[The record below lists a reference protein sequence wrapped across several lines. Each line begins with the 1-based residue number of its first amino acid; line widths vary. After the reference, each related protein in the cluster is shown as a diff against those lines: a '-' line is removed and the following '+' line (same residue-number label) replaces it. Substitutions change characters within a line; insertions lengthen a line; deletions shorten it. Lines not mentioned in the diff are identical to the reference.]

1 MPPKNLVEALDAI
14 VKLEAR
20 VTALDAYVTRND
32 ARISALEQWGAT
44 EAQTLRAKVDAVQE
58 EARRAR
64 WLRTLRR

>member
-14 VKLEAR
+14 IKLEAR
-20 VTALDAYVTRND
+20 VAALDAYVTRND

-58 EARRAR
+58 EARRTR